1 MDRSCFVGFFF
12 TPVGAS
18 FVCFQQ
24 SRYIVL
30 FFNLFEVFLFA
41 RRVHLSFVN
50 VWKLY
55 RHDHLYFFFRFVK
68 YFRLFLYFFSSIF
81 YRQSCCEFYSMWM
94 YLDVCGCMYVCVIFS
109 YLFFSHIF
117 CALPIFTFKIWFD
130 SNHNSHH
137 SIQFYRNAFKT
148 MQNYLSAHFVCMYS
162 SFVPLNLILTVCSI
176 NTLQCS
182 MFDIH
187 IDLILNDKNE
197 INGERIKLENRSEAH
212 LFNEILYRNR
222 ILCIRSDRRV
232 THNLNRTL
240 VFIDSWNDMLL

>member
-1 MDRSCFVGFFF
+1 MCGNCIDTTIFTFFSLCQIFSFVFIFFF
-12 TPVGAS
+12 GFLSTEL
-18 FVCFQQ
+18 FW
-24 SRYIVL
+24 VL
-30 FFNLFEVFLFA
+30 FN
-41 RRVHLSFVN
+41 VHVN
-50 VWKLY
+50 V
-55 RHDHLYFFFRFVK
+55 
-68 YFRLFLYFFSSIF
+68 
-81 YRQSCCEFYSMWM
+81 
-94 YLDVCGCMYVCVIFS
+94 DVSGCMWLYVCVCVIFS

-148 MQNYLSAHFVCMYS
+148 MQNYLSVHFVCMYS

-182 MFDIH
+182 MFNIH

-197 INGERIKLENRSEAH
+197 INGEKRLENRSEAH
-212 LFNEILYRNR
+212 LFNKILYRNR

-232 THNLNRTL
+232 THNLNWTL
-240 VFIDSWNDMLL
+240 VFIDSWNDMLLK